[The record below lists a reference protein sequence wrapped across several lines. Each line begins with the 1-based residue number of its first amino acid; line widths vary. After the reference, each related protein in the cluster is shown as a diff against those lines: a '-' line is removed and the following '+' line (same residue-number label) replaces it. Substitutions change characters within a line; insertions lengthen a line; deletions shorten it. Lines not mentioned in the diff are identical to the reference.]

1 MHEPH
6 YNLQLIT
13 GPSVE
18 PITTATAKAQSRVNI
33 SDDDTYIDT
42 LIAAARLAVENKLGM
57 RLISQT
63 WLMRLDRFPCREIL
77 LPYPPISSVSF
88 VKYYDQTETLQ
99 TLATSM
105 YEVDIYSVTP
115 RLYPAYNEIWPTTL
129 DHPNAVQIQY
139 ITGYADAAAL
149 VAAKPNI
156 VLALKML
163 VDHWYENRSP
173 VLAGSIVAEIPKT
186 VDDLLNAE
194 RVSWL

>member
-6 YNLQLIT
+6 YNLTLIT
-13 GPSVE
+13 GPAVE
-18 PITTATAKAQSRVNI
+18 PISTATAKAQSRVNI

-57 RLISQT
+57 RLITQT
-63 WLMRLDRFPCREIL
+63 WLMRLDCFPAREIL
-77 LPYPPISSVSF
+77 LPYPPISAVSF

-99 TLATSM
+99 TLSSSL
-105 YEVDIYSVTP
+105 YEADIYSVQP

-129 DHPNAVQIQY
+129 DHPNAVQVQY
-139 ITGYADAAAL
+139 VTGYADAAAL

-173 VLAGSIVAEIPKT
+173 VLAGSIVTEIPKT